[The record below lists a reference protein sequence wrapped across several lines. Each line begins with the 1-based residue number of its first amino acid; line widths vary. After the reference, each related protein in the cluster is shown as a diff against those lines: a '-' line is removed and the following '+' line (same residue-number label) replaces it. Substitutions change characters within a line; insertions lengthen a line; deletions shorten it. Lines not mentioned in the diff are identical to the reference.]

1 MAQSLALHLNRAL
14 RKGEI
19 TGSHRPPARSLKV
32 LATIDDPELDARYPD
47 HTHFIDAQN
56 PHPRAKCE
64 ALVSR
69 FVTAVE

>member
-56 PHPRAKCE
+56 PTREQSVKRWFQG
-64 ALVSR
+64 LLQL
-69 FVTAVE
+69 